1 MGGWECLEC
10 CCEWA
15 GKTEWTRL
23 YGPRERALSP
33 LHDNFDPS
41 CFHTPVSNIVK
52 QQLVN
57 TLTES
62 WYVDEDP
69 PSPVP
74 FRAQLPLAPLT
85 VNNLDG
91 G

>member
-1 MGGWECLEC
+1 MD
-10 CCEWA
+10 
-15 GKTEWTRL
+15 RL
-23 YGPRERALSP
+23 YGPSERRLSL

-62 WYVDEDP
+62 WHGDEKGGGLY
-69 PSPVP
+69 S
-74 FRAQLPLAPLT
+74 QLPPLFSLT
-85 VNNLDG
+85 VVYPDISAALLLSETAFTTLIIKR
-91 G
+91 